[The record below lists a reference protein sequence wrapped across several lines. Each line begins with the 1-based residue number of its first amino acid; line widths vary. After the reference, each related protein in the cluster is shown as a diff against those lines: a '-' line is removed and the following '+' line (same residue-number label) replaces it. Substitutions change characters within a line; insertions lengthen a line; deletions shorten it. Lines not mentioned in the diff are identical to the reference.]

1 MTGMPTG
8 APLALGLALLLL
20 LLLLGGVALLL
31 PQLRREARVKAR
43 LAALRLR
50 QEAAVAPAAPL
61 PQRALAGL
69 GLLLLR
75 SGLLPRDTL
84 AAWKA
89 MLVAAHFRQD
99 RALALLAGAKLL
111 LMLLLPVAAWLLLAP
126 LLQDEAMLLLG
137 ALAAAAL
144 GLLLPDAMLAQRR
157 RARLQAVERGLPDA
171 LDMMVIC
178 AEAGLG
184 LEAGIERVALE
195 IAPAHRAVAEEFA
208 VTAQELRIAAD
219 RRLALQSLGT
229 RLQLEPLK
237 RLAAT
242 LVQTLQYGTPLTQA
256 LRGLAAELRQ
266 EQLVRFETR
275 AARLPVL
282 LTLPMVVFILPT
294 IFLVLAGPAVIQ
306 ILPSL

>member
-1 MTGMPTG
+1 MIG
-8 APLALGLALLLL
+8 APLALGLGLALLLL
-20 LLLLGGVALLL
+20 LLGGTALIL
-31 PQLRREARVKAR
+31 PQLRRQARVQGR
-43 LAALRLR
+43 LAALRAR
-50 QEAAVAPAAPL
+50 QDGVPPPAQPLLQRGLAA
-61 PQRALAGL
+61 L
-69 GLLLLR
+69 GMLMLR

-84 AAWKA
+84 AGWKA
-89 MLVAAHFRQD
+89 MLIAAHFRHD

-111 LMLLLPVAAWLLLAP
+111 LMLALPVPTWILVDP
-126 LLQDEAMLLLG
+126 LFDSDDG
-137 ALAAAAL
+137 VIFCALAAAAL
-144 GLLLPDAMLAQRR
+144 GLLLPDAVLAQRR

-195 IAPAHRAVAEEFA
+195 IAPAHRAVSEEFA
-208 VTAQELRIAAD
+208 VTAQDLRIASD
-219 RRLALQSLGT
+219 RRLALQSLGA

-266 EQLVRFETR
+266 EQLVKFETR

-282 LTLPMVVFILPT
+282 LTLPMVAFILPT

-306 ILPSL
+306 IMQSL

>member
-1 MTGMPTG
+1 
-8 APLALGLALLLL
+8 
-20 LLLLGGVALLL
+20 
-31 PQLRREARVKAR
+31 
-43 LAALRLR
+43 
-50 QEAAVAPAAPL
+50 
-61 PQRALAGL
+61 
-69 GLLLLR
+69 
-75 SGLLPRDTL
+75 
-84 AAWKA
+84 
-89 MLVAAHFRQD
+89 
-99 RALALLAGAKLL
+99 
-111 LMLLLPVAAWLLLAP
+111 MLLLPLPAWLLAG
-126 LLQDEAMLLLG
+126 LLFAGVDALVFC

-144 GLLLPDAMLAQRR
+144 GLLLPDAVLAQRR

-219 RRLALQSLGT
+219 RRLALQSLGQ

-282 LTLPMVVFILPT
+282 LTLPMVAFILPT
-294 IFLVLAGPAVIQ
+294 IFLVLAGPAVIEVMR
-306 ILPSL
+306 SL